1 MTSQSRTKSEAM
13 CPSQNVTGKHAPAK
27 ATREGAGK
35 LLLLEAPAQGGA
47 AQSSAHENEAEATGP
62 QRELESRMTP
72 LFRAEVLRRRDE
84 SGIGEAIDIVP
95 PSHLAFASFFVLI
108 ILIAAVYAVF
118 AGYSRKE
125 TVPGLV
131 VPSRGVIRVVAPRA
145 GTIADM
151 GVTEGDVVAED
162 QVLFQVVAEE
172 TNVSGTGSDTA
183 VLITLRE
190 QQAILEE
197 QVSNEAAHA
206 QAEMHRLDSLILG
219 LRDQADALASQRR
232 LQVDRVAAAQAMLTR
247 VAPYAKSG
255 AVSKFELFNRQQA
268 VLSEAQNLGALDERL
283 AGILSQLDQAQL
295 NLSQQPIL
303 EADRLD
309 TLKRSLSD
317 VAQRAAEIEGRRRY
331 IVRAPVA
338 GRVTSVQARAGRT
351 VDPHI
356 PQLSI
361 VPVDGRMEVELFV
374 PARAIGFLQHGERAR
389 LLYDAFPFQRFGAYG
404 GTVTS
409 VAETMVL
416 PTDIAEPVSL
426 KEAAY
431 KVRVALDRQSV
442 DANGRLVPL
451 QPDMTLVADIILE
464 RRPLIEWLFEPL
476 LSARRRG

>member
-1 MTSQSRTKSEAM
+1 MA
-13 CPSQNVTGKHAPAK
+13 V
-27 ATREGAGK
+27 GK
-35 LLLLEAPAQGGA
+35 LLPLEAPMQDGGQ
-47 AQSSAHENEAEATGP
+47 AQSSARQNEAEATA
-62 QRELESRMTP
+62 QQDAELRMTP
-72 LFRAEVLRRRDE
+72 LFRAEVLRQRE
-84 SGIGEAIDIVP
+84 VSGVGEAIEIVP
-95 PSHLAFASFFVLI
+95 PSHLALASFFVLI
-108 ILIAAVYAVF
+108 ILIAAVYAAV

-151 GVTEGDVVAED
+151 RVTEGDVVAED

-183 VLITLRE
+183 VLVTLRE
-190 QQAILEE
+190 QRAILEE
-197 QVSNEAAHA
+197 QISNEATHA
-206 QAEMHRLDSLILG
+206 QAEMRRLDSLVLG

-232 LQVDRVAAAQAMLTR
+232 LQADRVAAAQAMLTR

-255 AVSKFELFNRQQA
+255 TVSKFELFNRQQA

-283 AGILSQLDQAQL
+283 AGVLSQLEQARL
-295 NLSQQPIL
+295 DLSQQPIL
-303 EADRLD
+303 EADRVD

-317 VAQRAAEIEGRRRY
+317 IAERAAEVEGRRRY

-374 PARAIGFLQHGERAR
+374 PARAIGFVQHGERAR

-404 GTVTS
+404 ATVIS
-409 VAETMVL
+409 VAKTMVL
-416 PTDIAEPVSL
+416 PTDIAEPVTL

-442 DANGRLVPL
+442 DADGRLVPL

-476 LSARRRG
+476 LSARRR